1 MDVYARIP
9 EHDIYVFK
17 HPLGGV
23 ACSLCNFGDLLESVF
38 RAESTQ
44 EMVDHVKAHERKGDR
59 VPEHI
64 YDNLRADDPF
74 NYPEQFK
81 PKFRY

>member
-1 MDVYARIP
+1 MDVYSRIP
-9 EHDIYVFK
+9 ENDVYVFK
-17 HPLGGV
+17 HPSGGV
-23 ACSLCNFGDLLESVF
+23 ACSLCSFGDLLEAVF

-44 EMVDHVKAHERKGDR
+44 EMADHLKAHERKGDR
-59 VPEHI
+59 VPQEI
-64 YDNLRADDPF
+64 YANLQADDAI